1 MSVKYYRGY
10 KYVVAETFSV
20 PTSILGFT
28 VQDKLTDLQPDGK
41 LTIQQWY
48 PWDGNSGPC
57 IDFVSS
63 LEASCVHDVL
73 CDYINMGWLPDYL
86 QPIVDQEYYKIAVV
100 KGMWWRRA
108 RARML
113 AIRWYMTGK
122 GAKRFTRKVL
132 EA

>member
-1 MSVKYYRGY
+1 VKYYKGY
-10 KYVVAETFSV
+10 KYVVAETFSLQ
-20 PTSILGFT
+20 TAILGFT
-28 VQDKLTDLQPDGK
+28 VQDKLTNIQPDGT
-41 LTIQQWY
+41 LTVQQWY
-48 PWDGNSGPC
+48 PWDGNSGPVL
-57 IDFVSS
+57 DVKSS
-63 LEASCVHDVL
+63 LEASCGHDVL
-73 CDYINMGWLPDYL
+73 CDYINMGWLPGYL
-86 QPIVDQEYYKIAVV
+86 QPLVDQEYYQIAVA